1 MRTSSC
7 VLCRTLAGEVLPP
20 GGIVYDDAHLV
31 VFLRSRPLL
40 TPEQVVIVLKR
51 LGSSILVSKKGFE
64 NRAFLRRSAITLR
77 RNTN

>member
-1 MRTSSC
+1 MGTSICLS
-7 VLCRTLAGEVLPP
+7 CRTLAGGVVPTD
-20 GGIVYDDAHLV
+20 GIVYDDAHLV

-40 TPEQVVIVLKR
+40 TPGQEVIALKR
-51 LGSSILVSKKGFE
+51 LASSILVSKKGFE